1 MLIKIQIPTTLPK
14 RIFSNGGIWFLK
26 MFVMMFVTPKN
37 GVNGN
42 IWLVH

>member
-14 RIFSNGGIWFLK
+14 RIFSNGGIWLK
-26 MFVMMFVTPKN
+26 EMFVVMLITPIN